1 MSADAKAVS
10 VSPLNAN
17 ELTLSPR
24 QEEFVAAV
32 LSGRYSELLYG
43 GAAGGGKSVVCVA
56 LAALLCKIYPG
67 SRWVFVRKDIP
78 RMRDTIMRT
87 WTRFSPQPFFGP
99 IKSGLF
105 GSFISKAAN
114 GSEVTFM
121 AEQADSDPEL
131 KRFGGL
137 EVNGFFFEEGDE
149 CLELTWNIAGVRAG
163 RWKATGGRQ
172 PKPLRVC
179 TCNPN
184 MSWPKRKFYDP
195 HKRGALRAPFYY
207 LPAYM
212 TDNPFLEASYLEALE
227 HLPEDIKQVM
237 IRGDWDNADIPDQLI
252 KPAWVDRA
260 IARGL
265 VPGWKPHPTL
275 RQMLGVDVARY
286 GDDESVIAR
295 NIGAMNLVE
304 LRGFSKLDNVEVANK
319 AAEVIK
325 RHSIGS
331 AFVKVDAIGN
341 GSGVVDSLKHHH
353 KILVTDFIAGG
364 RPADTQKQV
373 IKKPTKYKNFRT
385 ECWWTIRQALFTDD
399 YVIGPDVTGV
409 ALIRLTEDLTAI
421 KYSVDSERLLE
432 VEPKDETKKRL
443 GRSPDYGDAAMMSFW
458 VPPNA
463 RLWAGIVTR

>member
-1 MSADAKAVS
+1 M
-10 VSPLNAN
+10 N

-24 QEEFVAAV
+24 QEEFVLAA
-32 LSGRYSELLYG
+32 LSGHYNELLYG

-56 LAALLCKIYPG
+56 LVSLLSKMYPG

-99 IKSGLF
+99 IKSGLH
-105 GSFISKAAN
+105 GSFISRAAN

-149 CLELTWNIAGVRAG
+149 CLERTWDIAGVRAG

-172 PKPLRVC
+172 PKPIRVC

-184 MSWPKRKFYDP
+184 LEWPKRKFYDP
-195 HKRGALRAPFYY
+195 YKAGTISAPFFY

-212 TDNPFLEASYLEALE
+212 TDNPFLDADYLAAIES
-227 HLPEDIKQVM
+227 LPESIKQVM
-237 IRGDWDNADIPDQLI
+237 IRGDWDNAEIPDQLI
-252 KPAWVDRA
+252 KPAWVERA
-260 IARGL
+260 IERGRK
-265 VPGWKPHPTL
+265 PGWAPPADA
-275 RQMLGVDVARY
+275 RNMLGVDVARY

-295 NIGAMNLVE
+295 NLGWRALVE
-304 LRGFSKLDNVEVANK
+304 LEGWLHLDNVELANK
-319 AAEVIK
+319 VAERVK

-353 KILVTDFIAGG
+353 QLKVTDFIAGA
-364 RPADTQKQV
+364 RAADVEKQL
-373 IKKPTKYKNFRT
+373 IKKPTKFKNFRT
-385 ECWWTIRQALFTDD
+385 ESWWALREALFKDEYD
-399 YVIGPDVTGV
+399 IGPQVTGS
-409 ALIRLTEDLTAI
+409 ALLKLGQDLTSI
-421 KYSVDSERLLE
+421 KYSVDSDRYLE
-432 VEPKDETKKRL
+432 LEPKDETKKRL
-443 GRSPDYGDAAMMSFW
+443 GRSPDYGDAAMMAFW
-458 VPPNA
+458 VPTHA
-463 RLWAGIVTR
+463 KLWAGIVTR

>member
-1 MSADAKAVS
+1 M
-10 VSPLNAN
+10 
-17 ELTLSPR
+17 
-24 QEEFVAAV
+24 AV

-56 LAALLCKIYPG
+56 LASLLCKMYPG

-99 IKSGLF
+99 IKSGLH
-105 GSFISKAAN
+105 GSFISTAAN
-114 GSEVTFM
+114 GSEVAFM
-121 AEQADSDPEL
+121 AEQSDADPEL

-149 CLELTWNIAGVRAG
+149 CREATWNIAGVRAG

-184 MSWPKRKFYDP
+184 LSWPKRKFYDP
-195 HKRGALRAPFYY
+195 HKRGTLVEPFYY

-212 TDNPFLEASYLEALE
+212 TDNPFLDASYLEALE
-227 HLPEDIKQVM
+227 HLPEDIKQIM

-252 KPAWVDRA
+252 KPAWLDRA
-260 IARGL
+260 IERGRK
-265 VPGWKPHPTL
+265 PGWRPDVNA
-275 RQMLGVDVARY
+275 RAMLGVDVARY

-295 NIGAMNLVE
+295 NIGSNALVE
-304 LRGFSKLDNVEVANK
+304 LLGFQKLDNYLL
-319 AAEVIK
+319 AAEVEKVIA
-325 RHSIGS
+325 RHNIGS

-341 GSGVVDSLKHHH
+341 GSGVVDVLNHVH
-353 KILVTDFIAGG
+353 KRKITDFIAGA
-364 RPADTQKQV
+364 RPADTQKQT
-373 IKKPTKYKNFRT
+373 IKKPTKFKNFRT
-385 ECWWTIRQALFTDD
+385 ESWWSLRTSLFKDE
-399 YVIGPDVTGV
+399 YVIGPDVTGK
-409 ALIRLTEDLTAI
+409 ALIKLGEDLTAI
-421 KYSVDSERLLE
+421 KYSVDSERFLE
-432 VEPKDETKKRL
+432 VEPKDETKARL

-458 VPPNA
+458 VPPHA